1 MKTKPFTNTSN
12 LFEKY
17 FFKWI
22 NNCRMLANVMILSSV
37 TTEKKE
43 KRSGNRPKFLHYEK
57 VFRNRNGENQSCSG

>member
-37 TTEKKE
+37 TTEKK
-43 KRSGNRPKFLHYEK
+43 KNDQVTDPNFYTTK
-57 VFRNRNGENQSCSG
+57 